1 MNSGLRRIWFIR
13 IVTVFKL
20 GRSFYWAWL
29 MVDTVAMNRWVSSIN
44 IYIYI
49 YKPVRKD
56 MSGSSCITARVGTA
70 IYIAAWIPGS
80 RPLVIAKHYVLVL
93 AGWAPSEAPW
103 VHIGIFRIRCKLHIS
118 MCWGKCVCYLIVYV
132 LIWIVAKCF
141 VLALCLML

>member
-1 MNSGLRRIWFIR
+1 MSL
-13 IVTVFKL
+13 TY
-20 GRSFYWAWL
+20 GRYGC
-29 MVDTVAMNRWVSSIN
+29 NEPVSVIDKY

-93 AGWAPSEAPW
+93 AG
-103 VHIGIFRIRCKLHIS
+103 
-118 MCWGKCVCYLIVYV
+118 
-132 LIWIVAKCF
+132 
-141 VLALCLML
+141 